1 MFGWVI
7 IILHS
12 LSFIYNTIVVIL
24 KALRKVYLILKKYW
38 NRIYVVLERIYFW
51 IIDFMYEHFLER
63 IKPGEHG
70 TKDIKVVKLSQLV
83 GGEIKKKLDNASM
96 VRTQVDVLSLPKK

>member
-1 MFGWVI
+1 
-7 IILHS
+7 
-12 LSFIYNTIVVIL
+12 
-24 KALRKVYLILKKYW
+24 
-38 NRIYVVLERIYFW
+38 
-51 IIDFMYEHFLER
+51 MYEHFLER